1 MSQRTRTDVC
11 LTALIRAIHESS
23 HCTYGAPRI
32 HAELR
37 YGYGV
42 HVARKR
48 VARLMRALDLKGVQK
63 RRFVCTTRSG
73 EQHRWAP
80 DLVDRDFTVSGPD
93 KLWVADATYIA
104 TAEGFLYLAV
114 VVDAFSRRVVGWAMD
129 ARLQTALVLAA
140 LEMAYAQRVPRGVIH
155 HSDHGCQYTSIAF
168 GSRCTELG
176 VRPSMG
182 SVGDCFD
189 NAMAE
194 SFFSS
199 LECEVLDRCRFR
211 TREEARVAVF
221 SWIEGWY
228 NTHRRHSSLGYLS
241 PIDFEEAFIE
251 ERSPG
256 DPELLPLARQTDLPV
271 DPMRNRS
278 KSEEVLA
285 SMVLTQRS
293 H

>member
-1 MSQRTRTDVC
+1 
-11 LTALIRAIHESS
+11 
-23 HCTYGAPRI
+23 
-32 HAELR
+32 
-37 YGYGV
+37 
-42 HVARKR
+42 
-48 VARLMRALDLKGVQK
+48 
-63 RRFVCTTRSG
+63 
-73 EQHRWAP
+73 
-80 DLVDRDFTVSGPD
+80 VDRDFTVSEPD

-114 VVDAFSRRVVGWAMD
+114 VVDAFSRRVVGWTMD
-129 ARLQTALVLAA
+129 ARLQTGLVLAA

-168 GSRCTELG
+168 GKRCTELG

-211 TREEARVAVF
+211 TREEARAAVF

-241 PIDFEEAFIE
+241 PIEFEQAFIE
-251 ERSPG
+251 EQSSRN
-256 DPELLPLARQTDLPV
+256 PELLPLARQTSLREESI
-271 DPMRNRS
+271 RNRS
-278 KSEEVLA
+278 KNEEVLA
-285 SMVLTQRS
+285 NMIFTQSS

>member
-1 MSQRTRTDVC
+1 MSQRARADVC

-37 YGYGV
+37 HGYDV

-48 VARLMRALDLKGVQK
+48 VARLMRVAGLQGVQK
-63 RRFVCTTRSG
+63 RRFVCTTRRG
-73 EQHRWAP
+73 ERQCWAP
-80 DLVDRDFTVSGPD
+80 DLVDRDFTVSEPD

-114 VVDAFSRRVVGWAMD
+114 VVDAFSRRVVGWTMD
-129 ARLQTALVLAA
+129 ARLQTGLVLAA

-168 GSRCTELG
+168 GKRCTELG

-211 TREEARVAVF
+211 TREEARAAVF

-241 PIDFEEAFIE
+241 PIDFEHAFIE
-251 ERSPG
+251 EQSSRN
-256 DPELLPLARQTDLPV
+256 PELLPLARQTSLREESI
-271 DPMRNRS
+271 RNRS
-278 KSEEVLA
+278 KNEEVLA
-285 SMVLTQRS
+285 NMIFTQSS